1 MRSKLFVASLIVLA
15 MSESRLFAQDQASAP
30 SFKEGDTWQFNI
42 ARQGGVVSSTESND
56 GIYELT
62 FAQGKI
68 KLFEVSGNQK
78 TEIEPNPDGPTQ
90 GLLTLVGKSE
100 QRPDLKFPLS
110 VGQKW
115 SYEYQTRPAG
125 LRQDQR
131 RSVEITVASMEKVT
145 TPAGAFDAYKLI
157 KSESW
162 STGKGAGR
170 GGNSVTYFFSPETRS
185 IVKRS
190 NRSEGSG
197 ANIET
202 ELIKFTPGT

>member
-1 MRSKLFVASLIVLA
+1 MLFSIMNVLLFCSVIIV
-15 MSESRLFAQDQASAP
+15 FAQDQASAP

-62 FAQGKI
+62 FAQGKL

-110 VGQKW
+110 EGQKW

-125 LRQDQR
+125 LRQDQK
-131 RSVEITVASMEKVT
+131 RSVEINVAGIEKVT

-190 NRSEGSG
+190 SRSEGSG